1 MATAAQPIPELPPG
15 ISNQM
20 GGAPSPYAA
29 FTGAAGPAASDL
41 ATGPIGQLE
50 QKINDL
56 EKWLGDAVTLIT
68 HLDPESK
75 PILLA
80 IAQAGKELK
89 QRVQRVKEQAVPPGQ
104 SPVNRAMPGANTPN
118 PAESL
123 PIRPMA

>member
-1 MATAAQPIPELPPG
+1 MATAAQPIPELPPE
-15 ISNQM
+15 ISQQM
-20 GGAPSPYAA
+20 TPSPSPYSA
-29 FTGAAGPAASDL
+29 FTGAAGPDMGDL

-50 QKINDL
+50 KKIADL
-56 EKWLGDAVTLIT
+56 EKWLGDAVMLIT

-104 SPVNRAMPGANTPN
+104 SPVNRAMAGANTPG
-118 PAESL
+118 PDQSI
-123 PIRPMA
+123 PIRPMS